1 MQRLEKKWDTAK
13 EIVPKPYFYQEKNM
27 SPLGVIFF
35 GTSTYSSEEAIDLLR
50 EQDVVLDA
58 MQLKAFPFNKDVEQ
72 FIEDH
77 EIVFVIEQNRDAQM
91 RSLLI
96 NELEINPKKLIRVL
110 NYDGMPIT
118 ADKIVKE
125 ISKNLVT
132 N

>member
-1 MQRLEKKWDTAK
+1 
-13 EIVPKPYFYQEKNM
+13 
-27 SPLGVIFF
+27 
-35 GTSTYSSEEAIDLLR
+35 LR

-77 EIVFVIEQNRDAQM
+77 EVVFVIEQNRDAQM

>member
-1 MQRLEKKWDTAK
+1 MERLVKKWETAK
-13 EIVPKPYFYQEKNM
+13 GIVPRPYFYQQTNM
-27 SPLGVIFF
+27 SPLGVLFF

-50 EQDVVLDA
+50 EQEIVLDA
-58 MQLKAFPFNKDVEQ
+58 MRIKSFPFNAEVEK
-72 FIEDH
+72 FIEAH
-77 EIVFVIEQNRDAQM
+77 EVVFVIEQNRDAQM

-132 N
+132 T

>member
-1 MQRLEKKWDTAK
+1 MNLKHSLKTFHELSVN
-13 EIVPKPYFYQEKNM
+13 ELY
-27 SPLGVIFF
+27 
-35 GTSTYSSEEAIDLLR
+35 DLLR
-50 EQDVVLDA
+50 LRSE
-58 MQLKAFPFNKDVEQ
+58 
-72 FIEDH
+72 
-77 EIVFVIEQNRDAQM
+77 VFVVEQNRDAQM